1 MSERQGEAGCVQREA
16 VNPAFFCCGERRDD
30 TIGGTWAAL
39 GVVCDK
45 VRAWRAAGAGVG
57 LILMCVSGKQKRERY
72 APFNSLY

>member
-1 MSERQGEAGCVQREA
+1 
-16 VNPAFFCCGERRDD
+16 
-30 TIGGTWAAL
+30 L